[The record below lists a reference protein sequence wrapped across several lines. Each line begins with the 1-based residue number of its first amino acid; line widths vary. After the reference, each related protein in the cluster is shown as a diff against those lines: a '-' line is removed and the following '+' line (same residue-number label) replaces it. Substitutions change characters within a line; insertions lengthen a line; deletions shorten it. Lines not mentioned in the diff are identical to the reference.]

1 MFEKKFLSP
10 KELSEYIGVK
20 ESSLAVWRTNK
31 TYPLPYI
38 KVGGLIRYNKEA
50 VDQWLESR
58 SRNTEGIQKHGKSD
72 KMEKNHD

>member
-1 MFEKKFLSP
+1 MNNIYLTP

-31 TYPLPYI
+31 TYPIPYI

-50 VDQWLESR
+50 VDNGLKVE
-58 SRNTEGIQKHGKSD
+58 QKT
-72 KMEKNHD
+72 

>member
-1 MFEKKFLSP
+1 MNKTYLTP

-38 KVGGLIRYNKEA
+38 KVGSLIRYNKEA
-50 VDQWLESR
+50 VDKWLENR
-58 SRNTEGIQKHGKSD
+58 T
-72 KMEKNHD
+72 KNVGSNHE